1 MTFELSST
9 IIGSLI
15 IKPKTKMNTAKQIN
29 NKLDEILLHQETL
42 IELEKDY
49 NDPDF
54 GLEEEGT
61 GKKVTKEI
69 VLNKAQKIKDQII
82 NDLNKL
88 TNDGKNCRDMF
99 TNQYYINDMLQ
110 DKEIAE
116 ENREN
121 LLNIEKEKQN
131 PNNN

>member
-1 MTFELSST
+1 
-9 IIGSLI
+9 
-15 IKPKTKMNTAKQIN
+15 MNTAKEIN
-29 NKLDEILLHQETL
+29 NKLDEILLHQKTL

-61 GKKVTKEI
+61 GEKVTKEI

-116 ENREN
+116 QNRANKLFSNLDKQIAKEN
-121 LLNIEKEKQN
+121 
-131 PNNN
+131 

>member
-1 MTFELSST
+1 MS
-9 IIGSLI
+9 
-15 IKPKTKMNTAKQIN
+15 TAKQIN
-29 NKLDEILLHQETL
+29 NKLDEILLHNQTL

-61 GKKVTKEI
+61 GEKVTKEI

-99 TNQYYINDMLQ
+99 TNPYYINDVMQ

-116 ENREN
+116 QSRANKLFNELDKQKAKEN
-121 LLNIEKEKQN
+121 
-131 PNNN
+131 

>member
-1 MTFELSST
+1 
-9 IIGSLI
+9 
-15 IKPKTKMNTAKQIN
+15 MNTAKEIN
-29 NKLDEILLHQETL
+29 NKLDEMLLHQETL

-61 GKKVTKEI
+61 GEKVTKEI

-82 NDLNKL
+82 KDLNKL
-88 TNDGKNCRDMF
+88 TNSGKNCRGMF

-116 ENREN
+116 QNRANKLFYELDKQIAKEN
-121 LLNIEKEKQN
+121 
-131 PNNN
+131 

>member
-1 MTFELSST
+1 
-9 IIGSLI
+9 
-15 IKPKTKMNTAKQIN
+15 MNTAKEIN

-61 GKKVTKEI
+61 GEKVTKEI

-88 TNDGKNCRDMF
+88 TNNGQNCRDMF

-116 ENREN
+116 QNRANKLVKEM
-121 LLNIEKEKQN
+121 EKQAES
-131 PNNN
+131 NN

>member
-1 MTFELSST
+1 
-9 IIGSLI
+9 
-15 IKPKTKMNTAKQIN
+15 MNTAKEIN

-61 GKKVTKEI
+61 GEKVTKEI

-88 TNDGKNCRDMF
+88 TNNGQNCRDMF

-116 ENREN
+116 QNRANNLFSNLDKQIAKEN
-121 LLNIEKEKQN
+121 
-131 PNNN
+131 

>member
-1 MTFELSST
+1 
-9 IIGSLI
+9 
-15 IKPKTKMNTAKQIN
+15 MNTAKEIN
-29 NKLDEILLHQETL
+29 NKLDEMLLHQETL

-54 GLEEEGT
+54 GLEEEDT
-61 GKKVTKEI
+61 GEKVTKEI

-82 NDLNKL
+82 KDLNKL
-88 TNDGKNCRDMF
+88 TNNGKNCRDMF

-116 ENREN
+116 QNRANKLFYELDKQIAKEN
-121 LLNIEKEKQN
+121 
-131 PNNN
+131 